1 VNEIFLLKNINFGK
15 TLNRATF
22 AKIFAASR
30 LRIMKKKDP
39 FSSLKIPEF
48 RWFILMRLAIVL
60 AWSMQF
66 VLIEWEVYR
75 ITKNP
80 WSLGLIGLMEVIP
93 AILMALFAGHIVDQS
108 EKRGML
114 LKCYVGTLIISILFC
129 YLLLPETANTL
140 GKTTFLYAIYA
151 LVFLGGIIRAFII
164 PSVFSLLGLIVPKA
178 QFTNAATW
186 SSSSWQVSSVIGPA
200 IAGFL
205 IGGIGVFNSMIFV
218 TISVVLGIIMLL
230 QISKKPILNKKIGE
244 PIFESLKAGITFV
257 FQNKII
263 LNALSLDMFAVLF
276 GGAVALLPIFAQD
289 ILKVGSEG
297 FGILRAAPAIGGLI
311 TMLASTLFSIEK
323 NTGKKLLIAVFG
335 FGICIIVFGLST
347 HFWVSVVALFL
358 SGVTDGFSVVIRGSI
373 LQIYT
378 PDDMRGRVSS
388 VNSIFVGS
396 SNELGAFESGLT
408 SKLMGVVPAVVFGGI
423 MTLVVVGTTAFASP
437 KFRNLSIQPAQDD
450 V

>member
-1 VNEIFLLKNINFGK
+1 M
-15 TLNRATF
+15 T
-22 AKIFAASR
+22 
-30 LRIMKKKDP
+30 KKDL
-39 FSSLKIPEF
+39 FSALRIPEF

-93 AILMALFAGHIVDQS
+93 AIVMALFAGHIVDQS
-108 EKRGML
+108 EKRNLL
-114 LKCYVGTLIISILFC
+114 LKCFAGTATISILFC
-129 YLLLPETANTL
+129 YLVHPETTTTI
-140 GKTTFLYAIYA
+140 GKHPFIYAIYV

-164 PSVFSLLGLIVPKA
+164 PSVFSLLGLIVPKS

-186 SSSSWQVSSVIGPA
+186 SSSSWQVSAVIGPA
-200 IAGFL
+200 LAGFL

-218 TISVVLGIIMLL
+218 TISIILGIFMLL

-244 PIFESLKAGITFV
+244 PVTESLKAGISFV

-289 ILKVGSEG
+289 ILQVGSEG
-297 FGILRAAPAIGGLI
+297 FGILRAAPAIGGLL
-311 TMLASTLFSIEK
+311 TMLASTMFSIEK
-323 NTGKKLLIAVFG
+323 NTGKKLLLAVFG
-335 FGICIIVFGLST
+335 FGICIIVFGLSQN
-347 HFWVSVVALFL
+347 FWISVVALFL
-358 SGVTDGFSVVIRGSI
+358 SGVTDGFSVVIRSTI

-408 SKLMGVVPAVVFGGI
+408 SKLFGVVNAVVFGGI
-423 MTLVVVGTTAFASP
+423 MTLLVVGTTAAASP
-437 KFRNLSIQPAQDD
+437 KFRDLEIEK
-450 V
+450 

>member
-1 VNEIFLLKNINFGK
+1 M
-15 TLNRATF
+15 T
-22 AKIFAASR
+22 
-30 LRIMKKKDP
+30 KKDP
-39 FSSLKIPEF
+39 FSALRIPEF
-48 RWFILMRLAIVL
+48 RWFVLMRLAFVL

-93 AILMALFAGHIVDQS
+93 AIVMALFAGHIVDQS
-108 EKRGML
+108 EKRNML
-114 LKCYVGTLIISILFC
+114 LKCFAGTATISILFC
-129 YLLLPETANTL
+129 YLMYPETAKII
-140 GKTTFLYAIYA
+140 GKQTFLFAIYA
-151 LVFLGGIIRAFII
+151 LVFFGGIIRAFII
-164 PSVFSLLGLIVPKA
+164 PSVFSLLGLIVPKS

-186 SSSSWQVSSVIGPA
+186 SSSSWQVSAVIGPA
-200 IAGFL
+200 LAGFF

-218 TISVVLGIIMLL
+218 TISIFLGIFMLL

-244 PIFESLKAGITFV
+244 PISESLKAGIRFV

-289 ILKVGSEG
+289 ILQVGSEG
-297 FGILRAAPAIGGLI
+297 FGILRAAPAIGGLL
-311 TMLASTLFSIEK
+311 TMLASTMFSIEK
-323 NTGKKLLIAVFG
+323 NTGKKLLLAVFG
-335 FGICIIVFGLST
+335 FGICIIVFGLSQN
-347 HFWVSVVALFL
+347 FWISVVALFL
-358 SGVTDGFSVVIRGSI
+358 SGVTDGFSVVIRSTI

-408 SKLMGVVPAVVFGGI
+408 SKLFGVVNAVVFGGI
-423 MTLVVVGTTAFASP
+423 MTLLVVGTTAVASP
-437 KFRNLSIQPAQDD
+437 KFRNLEIEKD
-450 V
+450 

>member
-1 VNEIFLLKNINFGK
+1 M
-15 TLNRATF
+15 T
-22 AKIFAASR
+22 
-30 LRIMKKKDP
+30 KKDP
-39 FSSLKIPEF
+39 FSALRIPEF

-75 ITKNP
+75 ITKDP

-93 AILMALFAGHIVDQS
+93 AIVMALFAGHIVDQS
-108 EKRGML
+108 EKRNML
-114 LKCYVGTLIISILFC
+114 LKCFAGTATISILFC
-129 YLLLPETANTL
+129 YLVHPETATTI
-140 GKTTFLYAIYA
+140 GKQTFLYAIYA
-151 LVFLGGIIRAFII
+151 LVFLGGIIRSFII
-164 PSVFSLLGLIVPKA
+164 PSVFSLLGLIVPKS

-186 SSSSWQVSSVIGPA
+186 SSSSWQVSAVIGPA
-200 IAGFL
+200 LAGFL

-218 TISVVLGIIMLL
+218 TISIILGIFMLL

-244 PIFESLKAGITFV
+244 PVTESLKAGIRFV

-289 ILKVGSEG
+289 ILQVGSEG
-297 FGILRAAPAIGGLI
+297 FGILRAAPAIGGLL
-311 TMLASTLFSIEK
+311 TMLASTMFSIEK
-323 NTGKKLLIAVFG
+323 NTGKKLLLAVFG
-335 FGICIIVFGLST
+335 FGICIIVFGLSQN
-347 HFWVSVVALFL
+347 FWISVIALFL
-358 SGVTDGFSVVIRGSI
+358 SGVTDGFSVVIRSTI

-408 SKLMGVVPAVVFGGI
+408 SKLFGVVNAVVFGGI
-423 MTLVVVGTTAFASP
+423 MTLFVAGTTAVASP
-437 KFRNLSIQPAQDD
+437 KFRDLQIEK
-450 V
+450 

>member
-1 VNEIFLLKNINFGK
+1 M
-15 TLNRATF
+15 T
-22 AKIFAASR
+22 
-30 LRIMKKKDP
+30 KKDP
-39 FSSLKIPEF
+39 FSALRIPEF

-75 ITKNP
+75 ITKDP

-93 AILMALFAGHIVDQS
+93 AIVMALFAGHIVDQS
-108 EKRGML
+108 EKRNML
-114 LKCYVGTLIISILFC
+114 LKCFAGTATISILFC
-129 YLLLPETANTL
+129 YLVHPETATTI
-140 GKTTFLYAIYA
+140 GKQPFLYSIYA

-164 PSVFSLLGLIVPKA
+164 PSVFSLLGLIVPKT

-186 SSSSWQVSSVIGPA
+186 SSSSWQVSAVIGPA
-200 IAGFL
+200 LAGFL

-218 TISVVLGIIMLL
+218 TISIILGIYMLL

-244 PIFESLKAGITFV
+244 PVTESLKAGIRFV

-289 ILKVGSEG
+289 ILQVGSEG
-297 FGILRAAPAIGGLI
+297 FGILRAAPAIGGLL
-311 TMLASTLFSIEK
+311 TMLASTMFSIEK
-323 NTGKKLLIAVFG
+323 NTGKKLLLAVFG
-335 FGICIIVFGLST
+335 FGICIIVFGLSQN
-347 HFWVSVVALFL
+347 FWISVVALFL
-358 SGVTDGFSVVIRGSI
+358 SGVTDGFSVVIRSTI

-408 SKLMGVVPAVVFGGI
+408 SKLFGVVNAVVFGGI
-423 MTLVVVGTTAFASP
+423 MTLLVVGTTAVASP
-437 KFRNLSIQPAQDD
+437 KFRDLEIEK
-450 V
+450 

>member
-1 VNEIFLLKNINFGK
+1 M
-15 TLNRATF
+15 T
-22 AKIFAASR
+22 
-30 LRIMKKKDP
+30 KKDP
-39 FSSLKIPEF
+39 FSALRIPEF
-48 RWFILMRLAIVL
+48 RRFILMRLAIVL

-75 ITKNP
+75 ITKDP

-93 AILMALFAGHIVDQS
+93 AIVMALFAGHIVDQS
-108 EKRGML
+108 EKRNML
-114 LKCYVGTLIISILFC
+114 LKCFAGTATISILFC
-129 YLLLPETANTL
+129 YLVHPETATTI
-140 GKTTFLYAIYA
+140 GKQTFLYAIYA
-151 LVFLGGIIRAFII
+151 LVFLGGIIRSFII
-164 PSVFSLLGLIVPKA
+164 PSVFSLLGLIVPKS

-186 SSSSWQVSSVIGPA
+186 SSSSWQVSAVIGPA
-200 IAGFL
+200 LAGFL

-218 TISVVLGIIMLL
+218 TISIILGIFMLL

-244 PIFESLKAGITFV
+244 PVTESLKAGIRFV

-289 ILKVGSEG
+289 ILQVGSEG
-297 FGILRAAPAIGGLI
+297 FGILRAAPAIGGLL
-311 TMLASTLFSIEK
+311 TMLASTMFSIEK
-323 NTGKKLLIAVFG
+323 NTGKKLLLAVFG
-335 FGICIIVFGLST
+335 FGICIIVFGLSQN
-347 HFWVSVVALFL
+347 FWISVIALFL
-358 SGVTDGFSVVIRGSI
+358 SGVTDGFSVVIRSTI

-408 SKLMGVVPAVVFGGI
+408 SKLFGVVNAVVFGGI
-423 MTLVVVGTTAFASP
+423 MTLLVVGTTAVASP
-437 KFRNLSIQPAQDD
+437 KFRNLEIEKD
-450 V
+450 

>member
-1 VNEIFLLKNINFGK
+1 M
-15 TLNRATF
+15 T
-22 AKIFAASR
+22 
-30 LRIMKKKDP
+30 KKDP
-39 FSSLKIPEF
+39 FSSLRIPEF

-93 AILMALFAGHIVDQS
+93 AITMALFAGHIVDQS
-108 EKRGML
+108 EKRNML
-114 LKCYVGTLIISILFC
+114 LKCFFGTTLISLLLC
-129 YLLLPETANTL
+129 YLVHPDTISAI
-140 GKTTFLYAIYA
+140 GKQPFLYAIYA
-151 LVFLGGIIRAFII
+151 LVFLGGIIRSFII
-164 PSVFSLLGLIVPKA
+164 PSVFSLLGLIVPKSE
-178 QFTNAATW
+178 FTNAATW
-186 SSSSWQVSSVIGPA
+186 SSSSWQVSAVIGPA
-200 IAGFL
+200 LAGFL

-218 TISVVLGIIMLL
+218 TISIVLGIMVLL
-230 QISKKPILNKKIGE
+230 QISRKPILNKKIGE
-244 PIFESLKAGITFV
+244 PVSESLKAGIRFV

-311 TMLASTLFSIEK
+311 TMLASTMFSIEK
-323 NTGKKLLIAVFG
+323 NTGKKLLLAVFG
-335 FGICIIVFGLST
+335 FGVCIIVFGLSEN
-347 HFWVSVVALFL
+347 FWISVIALFL
-358 SGVTDGFSVVIRGSI
+358 SGVTDGFSVVIRSTI

-408 SKLMGVVPAVVFGGI
+408 SKLFGVVNAVVFGGI
-423 MTLVVVGTTAFASP
+423 MTLIVVGTTAVVSP
-437 KFRNLSIQPAQDD
+437 KFRDLEIEK
-450 V
+450 

>member
-1 VNEIFLLKNINFGK
+1 MRPLRES
-15 TLNRATF
+15 
-22 AKIFAASR
+22 SR
-30 LRIMKKKDP
+30 LCGKNMIKKDP
-39 FSSLKIPEF
+39 FSALRIPEF
-48 RWFILMRLAIVL
+48 RRFILMRLAIVL

-75 ITKNP
+75 ITKDP

-93 AILMALFAGHIVDQS
+93 AIVMALFAGHIVDQS
-108 EKRGML
+108 EKRNML
-114 LKCYVGTLIISILFC
+114 LKCFAGTATISILFC
-129 YLLLPETANTL
+129 YLVHPETATTI
-140 GKTTFLYAIYA
+140 GKQTFLYAIYA
-151 LVFLGGIIRAFII
+151 LVFLGGIIRSFII
-164 PSVFSLLGLIVPKA
+164 PSVFSLLGLIVPKS

-186 SSSSWQVSSVIGPA
+186 SSSSWQVSAVIGPA
-200 IAGFL
+200 LAGFL

-218 TISVVLGIIMLL
+218 TISIILGIFMLL

-244 PIFESLKAGITFV
+244 PVTESLKAGIRFV

-289 ILKVGSEG
+289 ILQVGSEG
-297 FGILRAAPAIGGLI
+297 FGILRAAPAIGGLL
-311 TMLASTLFSIEK
+311 TMLASTMFSIEK
-323 NTGKKLLIAVFG
+323 NTGKKLLLAVFG
-335 FGICIIVFGLST
+335 FGISIIVFGLSQN
-347 HFWVSVVALFL
+347 FWISVVALFL
-358 SGVTDGFSVVIRGSI
+358 SGVTDGFSVVIRSTI

-408 SKLMGVVPAVVFGGI
+408 SKLLGVVNAVVFGGI
-423 MTLVVVGTTAFASP
+423 MTLLVVGTTAVASP
-437 KFRNLSIQPAQDD
+437 KFRNLEIEKD
-450 V
+450 

>member
-1 VNEIFLLKNINFGK
+1 M
-15 TLNRATF
+15 A
-22 AKIFAASR
+22 
-30 LRIMKKKDP
+30 KKDP
-39 FSSLKIPEF
+39 FSALRIPEF
-48 RWFILMRLAIVL
+48 RWFVLMRLAFVL

-93 AILMALFAGHIVDQS
+93 AIVMALFAGHIVDQS

-114 LKCYVGTLIISILFC
+114 LKCFVGTATISILLC
-129 YLLLPETANTL
+129 YLVYPETAKII
-140 GKTTFLYAIYA
+140 GKQTFLFAIYA
-151 LVFLGGIIRAFII
+151 LVFFGGIIRAFII
-164 PSVFSLLGLIVPKA
+164 PSVFSLLGLIVPKS

-186 SSSSWQVSSVIGPA
+186 SSSSWQVSAVIGPA
-200 IAGFL
+200 LAGFF

-218 TISVVLGIIMLL
+218 TISIILGIFMLL

-244 PIFESLKAGITFV
+244 PISESLKAGIRFV

-263 LNALSLDMFAVLF
+263 LNALSLDMIAVLF

-289 ILKVGSEG
+289 ILQVGSEG
-297 FGILRAAPAIGGLI
+297 FGILRAAPAIGGLL
-311 TMLASTLFSIEK
+311 TMLASTLFSIKK
-323 NTGKKLLIAVFG
+323 NTGKKLLLAVFG
-335 FGICIIVFGLST
+335 FGICIIVFGLSQN
-347 HFWVSVVALFL
+347 FWISVVALFL
-358 SGVTDGFSVVIRGSI
+358 SGVADGFSVVIRSTI

-408 SKLMGVVPAVVFGGI
+408 SKLFGVVNAVVFGGI
-423 MTLVVVGTTAFASP
+423 MTLLVVGTTAVASP
-437 KFRNLSIQPAQDD
+437 KFRNLEIEKD
-450 V
+450 

>member
-1 VNEIFLLKNINFGK
+1 M
-15 TLNRATF
+15 T
-22 AKIFAASR
+22 
-30 LRIMKKKDP
+30 KKDP
-39 FSSLKIPEF
+39 FSALRIPEF

-93 AILMALFAGHIVDQS
+93 AIVMALFAGHIVDQS
-108 EKRGML
+108 EKRNML
-114 LKCYVGTLIISILFC
+114 LKCFAGTATISLLFC
-129 YLLLPETANTL
+129 YLVHPETATII
-140 GKTTFLYAIYA
+140 GKQPFLYAIYA

-164 PSVFSLLGLIVPKA
+164 PSVFSLLGLIVPKT

-186 SSSSWQVSSVIGPA
+186 SSSSWQVSAVIGPA
-200 IAGFL
+200 LAGFL

-218 TISVVLGIIMLL
+218 TISIILGIFMLL

-244 PIFESLKAGITFV
+244 PVTESLKAGIRFV

-289 ILKVGSEG
+289 ILQVGSEG
-297 FGILRAAPAIGGLI
+297 FGILRAAPAIGGLL
-311 TMLASTLFSIEK
+311 TMLASTMFSIEK
-323 NTGKKLLIAVFG
+323 NTGKKLLLAVFG
-335 FGICIIVFGLST
+335 FGICIIVFGLSQN
-347 HFWVSVVALFL
+347 FWISVVALFL
-358 SGVTDGFSVVIRGSI
+358 SGVTDGFSVVIRSTI

-408 SKLMGVVPAVVFGGI
+408 SKLFGVVNAVVFGGI
-423 MTLVVVGTTAFASP
+423 MTLLVVGTTAVASP
-437 KFRNLSIQPAQDD
+437 KFRDLQIEK
-450 V
+450 

>member
-1 VNEIFLLKNINFGK
+1 M
-15 TLNRATF
+15 T
-22 AKIFAASR
+22 
-30 LRIMKKKDP
+30 KKDP

-93 AILMALFAGHIVDQS
+93 AVIMALFAGHIVDQS
-108 EKRGML
+108 EKRNLL
-114 LKCYVGTLIISILFC
+114 LKCFVGTATISVIFC
-129 YLLLPETANTL
+129 YLMHPETTINI
-140 GKTTFLYAIYA
+140 GKQPFLYVIYV
-151 LVFLGGIIRAFII
+151 LVFLGGIIRAFIF
-164 PSVFSLLGLIVPKA
+164 PSVFSLLGLIVPKS

-186 SSSSWQVSSVIGPA
+186 SSSSWQFSAVIGPA
-200 IAGFL
+200 LAGFL

-218 TISVVLGIIMLL
+218 TISIILGIFMLL

-244 PIFESLKAGITFV
+244 PVTESLKAGIRFV

-297 FGILRAAPAIGGLI
+297 FGILRAAPAIGGLL

-323 NTGKKLLIAVFG
+323 NTGKKLLFAVFG
-335 FGICIIVFGLST
+335 FGICIIVFGLSQN
-347 HFWVSVVALFL
+347 FWISVVALFL
-358 SGVTDGFSVVIRGSI
+358 SGVTDGFSVVIRSTI

-408 SKLMGVVPAVVFGGI
+408 SKLFGVVNAVVFGGI
-423 MTLVVVGTTAFASP
+423 MTLLVVGTTAAASP
-437 KFRNLSIQPAQDD
+437 KFRDLEIEKE
-450 V
+450 

>member
-1 VNEIFLLKNINFGK
+1 M
-15 TLNRATF
+15 T
-22 AKIFAASR
+22 
-30 LRIMKKKDP
+30 KKDP
-39 FSSLKIPEF
+39 FSALRIPEF

-75 ITKNP
+75 ITKDP

-93 AILMALFAGHIVDQS
+93 AIVMALFAGHIVDQS
-108 EKRGML
+108 EKRNML
-114 LKCYVGTLIISILFC
+114 LKCFAGTATISILFC
-129 YLLLPETANTL
+129 YLVHPETAEII
-140 GKTTFLYAIYA
+140 GKQPFLYAIYA

-164 PSVFSLLGLIVPKA
+164 PSVFSLLGLIVPKT

-186 SSSSWQVSSVIGPA
+186 SSSSWQVSAVIGPA
-200 IAGFL
+200 LAGFL
-205 IGGIGVFNSMIFV
+205 IGGIGVFNAMIFV
-218 TISVVLGIIMLL
+218 TISIFLGIFMLL
-230 QISKKPILNKKIGE
+230 QISKKPILNTKIGE
-244 PIFESLKAGITFV
+244 PVAESLKAGIRFV

-289 ILKVGSEG
+289 ILQVGSEG
-297 FGILRAAPAIGGLI
+297 FGILRAAPAIGGLL
-311 TMLASTLFSIEK
+311 TMLASTMFSIEK
-323 NTGKKLLIAVFG
+323 NTGKKLLLAVFG
-335 FGICIIVFGLST
+335 FGICIIVFGLSQN
-347 HFWVSVVALFL
+347 FWISVIALFL
-358 SGVTDGFSVVIRGSI
+358 SGVTDGFSVVIRSTI

-408 SKLMGVVPAVVFGGI
+408 SKLFGVVNAVVFGGI
-423 MTLVVVGTTAFASP
+423 MTLFVAGTTAVASP
-437 KFRNLSIQPAQDD
+437 KFRNLEIEK
-450 V
+450 

>member
-1 VNEIFLLKNINFGK
+1 M
-15 TLNRATF
+15 T
-22 AKIFAASR
+22 
-30 LRIMKKKDP
+30 KKDP
-39 FSSLKIPEF
+39 FSSLRIPEF

-93 AILMALFAGHIVDQS
+93 AITMALFAGHIVDQS
-108 EKRGML
+108 EKRSML
-114 LKCYVGTLIISILFC
+114 LKCFLGTLTISILFC
-129 YLLLPETANTL
+129 YLVHSETVSAI
-140 GKTTFLYAIYA
+140 GKQPFLYAIYA
-151 LVFLGGIIRAFII
+151 LVFLGGIIRSFII
-164 PSVFSLLGLIVPKA
+164 PSIFSLLGLIVPKS

-186 SSSSWQVSSVIGPA
+186 SSSSWQVSAVLGPA
-200 IAGFL
+200 LAGFL

-218 TISVVLGIIMLL
+218 TISIIIGIIVLL

-244 PIFESLKAGITFV
+244 PVTESLKAGLRFV

-297 FGILRAAPAIGGLI
+297 FGILRAAPAIGGLL
-311 TMLASTLFSIEK
+311 TMLASTMFSIEK
-323 NTGKKLLIAVFG
+323 NTGKKLLLAVFG

-347 HFWVSVVALFL
+347 NFWISVVALFL
-358 SGVTDGFSVVIRGSI
+358 SGVTDGFSVVIRSTI

-408 SKLMGVVPAVVFGGI
+408 SKLFGVVNAVVFGGI
-423 MTLVVVGTTAFASP
+423 MTLLVVGTTAVASP
-437 KFRNLSIQPAQDD
+437 KFRDLEIEK
-450 V
+450 

>member
-1 VNEIFLLKNINFGK
+1 M
-15 TLNRATF
+15 T
-22 AKIFAASR
+22 
-30 LRIMKKKDP
+30 KKDP
-39 FSSLKIPEF
+39 FSALRIPEF

-93 AILMALFAGHIVDQS
+93 AIIMALFAGHIVDQS
-108 EKRGML
+108 EKRNML
-114 LKCYVGTLIISILFC
+114 LKCFAGTATISILFC
-129 YLLLPETANTL
+129 YLVHPETATTI
-140 GKTTFLYAIYA
+140 GKQPFLYAIYV

-164 PSVFSLLGLIVPKA
+164 PSVFSLLGLIVPKT

-186 SSSSWQVSSVIGPA
+186 SSSSWQVSAVIGPA
-200 IAGFL
+200 LAGFL

-218 TISVVLGIIMLL
+218 TISIILGIFMLL

-244 PIFESLKAGITFV
+244 PVTESLKAGIRFV

-289 ILKVGSEG
+289 ILQVGSEG
-297 FGILRAAPAIGGLI
+297 FGILRAAPAIGGLL
-311 TMLASTLFSIEK
+311 TMLASTMFSIEK
-323 NTGKKLLIAVFG
+323 NTGKKLLLAVFG
-335 FGICIIVFGLST
+335 FGISIIVFGLSQN
-347 HFWVSVVALFL
+347 FWISVIALFL
-358 SGVTDGFSVVIRGSI
+358 SGVTDGFSVVIRSTI

-408 SKLMGVVPAVVFGGI
+408 SKLFGVVNAVVFGGI
-423 MTLVVVGTTAFASP
+423 MTLLVVGTTAVASP
-437 KFRNLSIQPAQDD
+437 KFRDLALRQAQDD
-450 V
+450 N

>member
-1 VNEIFLLKNINFGK
+1 M
-15 TLNRATF
+15 T
-22 AKIFAASR
+22 
-30 LRIMKKKDP
+30 KKDP
-39 FSSLKIPEF
+39 FSALRIPEF
-48 RWFILMRLAIVL
+48 RWFVLMRLAFVL

-93 AILMALFAGHIVDQS
+93 AIVMALFAGHIVDQS
-108 EKRGML
+108 EKRNML
-114 LKCYVGTLIISILFC
+114 LKCFAGTATISILFC
-129 YLLLPETANTL
+129 YLVYPETAITI
-140 GKTTFLYAIYA
+140 GKQPFLYSIYA

-164 PSVFSLLGLIVPKA
+164 PSVFSLLGLIVPKS

-186 SSSSWQVSSVIGPA
+186 SSSSWQVSAVIGPA
-200 IAGFL
+200 LAGFF

-218 TISVVLGIIMLL
+218 TISIFLGIFMLL

-244 PIFESLKAGITFV
+244 PISESLKAGIRFV

-289 ILKVGSEG
+289 ILQVGSEG
-297 FGILRAAPAIGGLI
+297 FGILRAAPAIGGLL
-311 TMLASTLFSIEK
+311 TMLASTMFSIEK
-323 NTGKKLLIAVFG
+323 NTGKKLLLAVFG
-335 FGICIIVFGLST
+335 FGICIIVFGLSQN
-347 HFWVSVVALFL
+347 FWISVVALFL
-358 SGVTDGFSVVIRGSI
+358 SGVTDGFSVVIRSTI

-408 SKLMGVVPAVVFGGI
+408 SKLFGVVNAVVFGGI
-423 MTLVVVGTTAFASP
+423 MTLFVAGTTAVASP
-437 KFRNLSIQPAQDD
+437 KFRNLEIEKD
-450 V
+450 

>member
-1 VNEIFLLKNINFGK
+1 M
-15 TLNRATF
+15 T
-22 AKIFAASR
+22 
-30 LRIMKKKDP
+30 KKDP
-39 FSSLKIPEF
+39 FSALKIPEF

-93 AILMALFAGHIVDQS
+93 AIVMALFAGHIVDQS
-108 EKRGML
+108 EKRNML
-114 LKCYVGTLIISILFC
+114 LKCFAGTATISILFC
-129 YLLLPETANTL
+129 YLVHPETATTI
-140 GKTTFLYAIYA
+140 GKQTFLYAIYA
-151 LVFLGGIIRAFII
+151 LVFLGGIIRSFII
-164 PSVFSLLGLIVPKA
+164 PSVFSLLGLIVPKS

-186 SSSSWQVSSVIGPA
+186 SSSSWQVSAVIGPA
-200 IAGFL
+200 LAGFL

-218 TISVVLGIIMLL
+218 TISIFLGIFMLL

-244 PIFESLKAGITFV
+244 PVTESLKAGIQFV

-289 ILKVGSEG
+289 ILQVGSEG
-297 FGILRAAPAIGGLI
+297 FGILRAAPAIGGLL
-311 TMLASTLFSIEK
+311 TMLASTMFSIEK
-323 NTGKKLLIAVFG
+323 NTGKKLLLAVFG
-335 FGICIIVFGLST
+335 FGICIIVFGLSQN
-347 HFWVSVVALFL
+347 FWISVVALFL
-358 SGVTDGFSVVIRGSI
+358 SGVTDGFSVVIRSTI

-408 SKLMGVVPAVVFGGI
+408 SKLFGVVNAVVFGGI
-423 MTLVVVGTTAFASP
+423 MTLLVVGTTAVASP
-437 KFRNLSIQPAQDD
+437 KFRDLQIEK
-450 V
+450 

>member
-1 VNEIFLLKNINFGK
+1 M
-15 TLNRATF
+15 T
-22 AKIFAASR
+22 
-30 LRIMKKKDP
+30 KKDP
-39 FSSLKIPEF
+39 FSALRIPEF

-75 ITKNP
+75 ITKDP

-93 AILMALFAGHIVDQS
+93 AIVMALFAGHIVDQS
-108 EKRGML
+108 EKRNML
-114 LKCYVGTLIISILFC
+114 LKCFAGTATISILFC
-129 YLLLPETANTL
+129 YLVHPETAKTI
-140 GKTTFLYAIYA
+140 GKQPFLYAIYA

-164 PSVFSLLGLIVPKA
+164 PSVFSLLGLIVPKT

-186 SSSSWQVSSVIGPA
+186 SSSSWQVSAVIGPA
-200 IAGFL
+200 LAGFL

-218 TISVVLGIIMLL
+218 TISIFLGIFMLL
-230 QISKKPILNKKIGE
+230 QISKKPILNTKIGE
-244 PIFESLKAGITFV
+244 PISESLKAGIRFV

-263 LNALSLDMFAVLF
+263 LSALSLDMFAVLF

-289 ILKVGSEG
+289 ILQVGSEG
-297 FGILRAAPAIGGLI
+297 FGILRAAPAIGGLL
-311 TMLASTLFSIEK
+311 TMLASTMFSIEK
-323 NTGKKLLIAVFG
+323 NTGKKLLLAVFG
-335 FGICIIVFGLST
+335 FGICIIVFGLSQN
-347 HFWVSVVALFL
+347 FWVSVGALFL
-358 SGVTDGFSVVIRGSI
+358 SGVTDGFSVVIRSTI

-408 SKLMGVVPAVVFGGI
+408 SKLFGVVNAVVFGGI
-423 MTLVVVGTTAFASP
+423 MTLLVVGTTAIASP
-437 KFRNLSIQPAQDD
+437 KFRDLEIEKE
-450 V
+450 

>member
-1 VNEIFLLKNINFGK
+1 MRESSRFCGK
-15 TLNRATF
+15 KTMT
-22 AKIFAASR
+22 
-30 LRIMKKKDP
+30 KKDP
-39 FSSLKIPEF
+39 FSALRIPEF

-75 ITKNP
+75 ITKDP

-93 AILMALFAGHIVDQS
+93 AIVMALFAGHIVDQS
-108 EKRGML
+108 EKRNML
-114 LKCYVGTLIISILFC
+114 LKCFAGTAIISILFC
-129 YLLLPETANTL
+129 YLTHPETAKTI
-140 GKTTFLYAIYA
+140 GKQPFLYAIYA

-164 PSVFSLLGLIVPKA
+164 PSVFSLLGLIVPKT

-186 SSSSWQVSSVIGPA
+186 SSSSWQVSAVIGPA
-200 IAGFL
+200 LAGFL

-218 TISVVLGIIMLL
+218 TISIFLGIFMLL

-244 PIFESLKAGITFV
+244 PVAESLKAGIRFV

-289 ILKVGSEG
+289 ILQVGSEG
-297 FGILRAAPAIGGLI
+297 FGILRAAPAIGGLL
-311 TMLASTLFSIEK
+311 TMLASTMFSIEK
-323 NTGKKLLIAVFG
+323 NTGKKLLLAVFG
-335 FGICIIVFGLST
+335 FGICIIVFGLSQN
-347 HFWVSVVALFL
+347 FWISVIALFL
-358 SGVTDGFSVVIRGSI
+358 SGVTDGFSVVIRSTI

-408 SKLMGVVPAVVFGGI
+408 SKLFGVVNAVVFGGI
-423 MTLVVVGTTAFASP
+423 MTLLVVGTTAVASP
-437 KFRNLSIQPAQDD
+437 KFRDLEIEK
-450 V
+450 

>member
-1 VNEIFLLKNINFGK
+1 
-15 TLNRATF
+15 
-22 AKIFAASR
+22 
-30 LRIMKKKDP
+30 MKKKDP

-151 LVFLGGIIRAFII
+151 MVFLGGIIRAFII

-218 TISVVLGIIMLL
+218 TISVILGIIMLL

-244 PIFESLKAGITFV
+244 PFFESLKAGITFV

-437 KFRNLSIQPAQDD
+437 KFRDLSIRPAQDD

>member
-1 VNEIFLLKNINFGK
+1 MRESLRLCGKKNM
-15 TLNRATF
+15 T
-22 AKIFAASR
+22 
-30 LRIMKKKDP
+30 KKDP
-39 FSSLKIPEF
+39 FSALRIPEF
-48 RWFILMRLAIVL
+48 RWFVLMRLAIVL

-75 ITKNP
+75 ITKDP

-93 AILMALFAGHIVDQS
+93 AIVMALFAGHIVDQS
-108 EKRGML
+108 EKRNLL
-114 LKCYVGTLIISILFC
+114 LKCFAGTATISILFC
-129 YLLLPETANTL
+129 YLVHPETAKTI
-140 GKTTFLYAIYA
+140 GKQPFLYAIYA

-164 PSVFSLLGLIVPKA
+164 PSVFSLLGLIVPKT

-186 SSSSWQVSSVIGPA
+186 SSSSWQVSAVIGPA
-200 IAGFL
+200 LAGFL

-218 TISVVLGIIMLL
+218 TISIFLGIFMLL

-244 PIFESLKAGITFV
+244 PVAESLKAGIRFV

-289 ILKVGSEG
+289 ILQVGSEG
-297 FGILRAAPAIGGLI
+297 FGILRAAPAIGGLL
-311 TMLASTLFSIEK
+311 TMLASTMFSIEK
-323 NTGKKLLIAVFG
+323 NTGKKLLLAVFG
-335 FGICIIVFGLST
+335 FGICIIVFGLSQN
-347 HFWVSVVALFL
+347 FWISVIALFL
-358 SGVTDGFSVVIRGSI
+358 SGVTDGFSVVIRSTI

-408 SKLMGVVPAVVFGGI
+408 SKLFGVVNAVVFGGI
-423 MTLVVVGTTAFASP
+423 MTLLVVGTTAVASP
-437 KFRNLSIQPAQDD
+437 KFRDLEIEK
-450 V
+450 

>member
-1 VNEIFLLKNINFGK
+1 M
-15 TLNRATF
+15 T
-22 AKIFAASR
+22 
-30 LRIMKKKDP
+30 KKDP

-93 AILMALFAGHIVDQS
+93 AVIMALFAGHIVDQS
-108 EKRGML
+108 EKRNML
-114 LKCYVGTLIISILFC
+114 LKCFAGTAIISVLFC
-129 YLLLPETANTL
+129 YLVHPETAKTI
-140 GKTTFLYAIYA
+140 GKQPFLYAIYA
-151 LVFLGGIIRAFII
+151 MVFLGGIIRAFII
-164 PSVFSLLGLIVPKA
+164 PSVFSLLGLIVPKS

-186 SSSSWQVSSVIGPA
+186 SSSSWQFSAVIGPA
-200 IAGFL
+200 LAGFL

-218 TISVVLGIIMLL
+218 TISIFLGIFMLL

-244 PIFESLKAGITFV
+244 PVTESLKAGITFV

-297 FGILRAAPAIGGLI
+297 FGILRAAPAIGGLL
-311 TMLASTLFSIEK
+311 TMLASTMFSIEK
-323 NTGKKLLIAVFG
+323 NTGKKLLLAVFG
-335 FGICIIVFGLST
+335 FGICIIVFGLSQN
-347 HFWVSVVALFL
+347 FWISVIALFL
-358 SGVTDGFSVVIRGSI
+358 SGVTDGFSVVIRSTI

-408 SKLMGVVPAVVFGGI
+408 SKLFGVVNAVVFGGI
-423 MTLVVVGTTAFASP
+423 MTLLVVGTTAVASP
-437 KFRNLSIQPAQDD
+437 KFRDLEIEKD
-450 V
+450 

>member
-1 VNEIFLLKNINFGK
+1 M
-15 TLNRATF
+15 T
-22 AKIFAASR
+22 
-30 LRIMKKKDP
+30 KKDP

-93 AILMALFAGHIVDQS
+93 AVIMALFAGHIVDQS
-108 EKRGML
+108 EKRNML
-114 LKCYVGTLIISILFC
+114 LKCFAGTAIISVLFC
-129 YLLLPETANTL
+129 YLVHPETAKTI
-140 GKTTFLYAIYA
+140 GKQPFLYAIYA
-151 LVFLGGIIRAFII
+151 MVFLGGIIRAFII
-164 PSVFSLLGLIVPKA
+164 PSVFSLLGLIVPKS

-186 SSSSWQVSSVIGPA
+186 SSSSWQFSAVIGPA
-200 IAGFL
+200 LAGFL

-218 TISVVLGIIMLL
+218 TISIFLGIFMLL

-244 PIFESLKAGITFV
+244 PVTESLKAGITFV

-297 FGILRAAPAIGGLI
+297 FGILRAAPAIGGLL
-311 TMLASTLFSIEK
+311 TMLASTMFSIEK
-323 NTGKKLLIAVFG
+323 NTGKKLLLAVFG
-335 FGICIIVFGLST
+335 FGICIIVFGLSQN
-347 HFWVSVVALFL
+347 FWISVIALFL
-358 SGVTDGFSVVIRGSI
+358 SGVTDGFSVVIRSTI

-408 SKLMGVVPAVVFGGI
+408 SKLFGVVNAVVFGGI
-423 MTLVVVGTTAFASP
+423 MTLLVVGTTAVVSP
-437 KFRNLSIQPAQDD
+437 KFRDLEIEKD
-450 V
+450 

>member
-1 VNEIFLLKNINFGK
+1 M
-15 TLNRATF
+15 T
-22 AKIFAASR
+22 
-30 LRIMKKKDP
+30 KKDP
-39 FSSLKIPEF
+39 FSALRILEF

-93 AILMALFAGHIVDQS
+93 AIVMALFAGHIVDQS
-108 EKRGML
+108 EKRTML
-114 LKCYVGTLIISILFC
+114 LRCFAGTAIISVLYC
-129 YLLLPETANTL
+129 YLVYPETTKII
-140 GKTTFLYAIYA
+140 GKQTFLYAIYA
-151 LVFLGGIIRAFII
+151 LVFLGGIIRSFII
-164 PSVFSLLGLIVPKA
+164 PSVFSLLGLIVPKT

-186 SSSSWQVSSVIGPA
+186 SSSSWQVSAVIGPA
-200 IAGFL
+200 LAGFL

-218 TISVVLGIIMLL
+218 TISIFLGIFMLL

-244 PIFESLKAGITFV
+244 PVTESLKAGIRFV

-297 FGILRAAPAIGGLI
+297 FGILRAAPAIGGLL
-311 TMLASTLFSIEK
+311 TMLASTMFSIEK
-323 NTGKKLLIAVFG
+323 NTGKKLLLAVFG
-335 FGICIIVFGLST
+335 FGICIIVFGLSQN
-347 HFWVSVVALFL
+347 FWISVIALFL
-358 SGVTDGFSVVIRGSI
+358 SGVTDGFSVVIRSTI

-408 SKLMGVVPAVVFGGI
+408 SKLFGVVNAVVFGGV
-423 MTLVVVGTTAFASP
+423 MTLLVVGTTAVASP
-437 KFRNLSIQPAQDD
+437 KFRDLVLRQAQDNN
-450 V
+450 

>member
-1 VNEIFLLKNINFGK
+1 M
-15 TLNRATF
+15 T
-22 AKIFAASR
+22 
-30 LRIMKKKDP
+30 KKDP

-75 ITKNP
+75 ITKDP

-93 AILMALFAGHIVDQS
+93 AVVMALFAGHIVDQS
-108 EKRGML
+108 EKRNML
-114 LKCYVGTLIISILFC
+114 LKCFLGTATISVIFC
-129 YLLLPETANTL
+129 YLIHPETAITI
-140 GKTTFLYAIYA
+140 GKQTFLYAIYA

-164 PSVFSLLGLIVPKA
+164 PSVFSLLGLIVPKP

-186 SSSSWQVSSVIGPA
+186 SSSSWQVSAVIGPA
-200 IAGFL
+200 LAGFL

-218 TISVVLGIIMLL
+218 TISIILGIFMLL

-244 PIFESLKAGITFV
+244 PVTESLKAGIKFV

-297 FGILRAAPAIGGLI
+297 FGILRAAPAIGGLL

-323 NTGKKLLIAVFG
+323 NTGKKLLLAVFG
-335 FGICIIVFGLST
+335 FGICIIVFGLSQN
-347 HFWVSVVALFL
+347 FWISVVALFL
-358 SGVTDGFSVVIRGSI
+358 SGVTDGFSVVIRSTI

-408 SKLMGVVPAVVFGGI
+408 SKLFGVVNAVVFGGI
-423 MTLVVVGTTAFASP
+423 MTLLVVGTTAAASP
-437 KFRNLSIQPAQDD
+437 KFRDLEIEKE
-450 V
+450 

>member
-1 VNEIFLLKNINFGK
+1 M
-15 TLNRATF
+15 T
-22 AKIFAASR
+22 
-30 LRIMKKKDP
+30 KKDP
-39 FSSLKIPEF
+39 FSALRIPEF

-93 AILMALFAGHIVDQS
+93 AIVMALFAGHIVDQS
-108 EKRGML
+108 EKRNML
-114 LKCYVGTLIISILFC
+114 LKCFAGTATISLLFC
-129 YLLLPETANTL
+129 YLVHPETATTI
-140 GKTTFLYAIYA
+140 GKQTFLYAIYA
-151 LVFLGGIIRAFII
+151 LVFLGGIIRSFII
-164 PSVFSLLGLIVPKA
+164 PSVFSLLGLIVPKS

-186 SSSSWQVSSVIGPA
+186 SSSSWQVSAVIGPA
-200 IAGFL
+200 LAGFL

-218 TISVVLGIIMLL
+218 TISIFLGIFMLL

-244 PIFESLKAGITFV
+244 PVTESLKAGIRFV

-289 ILKVGSEG
+289 ILQVGSEG
-297 FGILRAAPAIGGLI
+297 FGILRAAPAIGGLL
-311 TMLASTLFSIEK
+311 TMLASTMFSIEK
-323 NTGKKLLIAVFG
+323 NTGKKLLLAVFG
-335 FGICIIVFGLST
+335 FGICIIVFGLSQN
-347 HFWVSVVALFL
+347 FWISVIALFL
-358 SGVTDGFSVVIRGSI
+358 SGVTDGFSVVIRSTI

-408 SKLMGVVPAVVFGGI
+408 SKLFGVVNAVVFGGI
-423 MTLVVVGTTAFASP
+423 MTLLVVGTTAVASP
-437 KFRNLSIQPAQDD
+437 KFRDLEIEK
-450 V
+450 